1 VRLTPARTPPIS
13 RLRVLLYT
21 EKCGTRHGEGR
32 ANGRLLSRLRRHPT
46 RSSAPGVL
54 LIELEFPMN
63 RGIVVFLTLL
73 LALAVAAGCGKKRSQ
88 EQQGGTNTEQ
98 AERGAT
104 EDRAEAQE
112 EDSAPGAMKPET
124 QHGELMTQL
133 TKETFPQ
140 KVFDYRQQEAEFQGD
155 LPCIIDFY
163 ADWCGPCKQLE
174 PILRELAGEYK
185 GKINVYRVDVD
196 DERELAMSFGIRG
209 IPALLLVPM
218 EGEPRMLV
226 GLQPKEKL
234 EEAIAEVRK
243 VE

>member
-1 VRLTPARTPPIS
+1 
-13 RLRVLLYT
+13 
-21 EKCGTRHGEGR
+21 
-32 ANGRLLSRLRRHPT
+32 
-46 RSSAPGVL
+46 
-54 LIELEFPMN
+54 MN
-63 RGIVVFLTLL
+63 RTIVVFLTLL
-73 LALAVAAGCGKKRSQ
+73 LALAVTAGCGKKKPQ
-88 EQQGGTNTEQ
+88 KQLEETNTEQ
-98 AERGAT
+98 TEQGAT

-112 EDSAPGAMKPET
+112 EDSAPGAVEPDT
-124 QHGELMTQL
+124 RHGELITQL

-209 IPALLLVPM
+209 IPALLFVPT
-218 EGEPRMLV
+218 EGEPQMLV

-234 EEAIAEVRK
+234 EEAIAEVLK

>member
-1 VRLTPARTPPIS
+1 
-13 RLRVLLYT
+13 
-21 EKCGTRHGEGR
+21 
-32 ANGRLLSRLRRHPT
+32 
-46 RSSAPGVL
+46 
-54 LIELEFPMN
+54 MN
-63 RGIVVFLTLL
+63 RGIIVFLTLL

-98 AERGAT
+98 AGQGAT

-112 EDSAPGAMKPET
+112 EDGAPGAVEPDT
-124 QHGELMTQL
+124 RHGELMTQL

-174 PILRELAGEYK
+174 PILRDVAADYR
-185 GKINVYRVDVD
+185 GKINVYRVNVD
-196 DERELAMSFGIRG
+196 DDRELAMSFGIRG
-209 IPALLLVPM
+209 IPALLFVPT
-218 EGEPRMLV
+218 EGEPQMAV
-226 GLQPKEKL
+226 GLLPKERL
-234 EEAIAEVRK
+234 EEAIAEVLK